1 MDYKLTD
8 FLPTTKK
15 ECELRGWD
23 ELDVILFSGDAYVDH
38 PSFGS
43 AILGRILEAN
53 GYRVA
58 IVPQPDWHGDFRD
71 FKKLGRPRL
80 FFGVSPGAMDSM
92 VNRYT
97 ANRRMRSEDAFSPD
111 SRHDM
116 RPDYPSIVYTQ
127 ILKKL
132 FPDVPVALG
141 GIEASL
147 RRISHYDYWKDE
159 LRKCILCDSGADLIL
174 YGMGERS
181 IVELANAFAEGKTMD
196 EIHEMPQVAFY
207 CKEKDIPGGFK
218 DDDIILHSHEECL
231 HNKKGQAENVRH
243 LEEEANKMH
252 AQRMIQEVDGK
263 YVVVNPPFPL
273 MTTEEL
279 DAAFDLPYTRLPH
292 PKYKGKTI
300 PAYEMIKF
308 SVNLHRGCFGGC
320 SFCTI
325 SAHQGKF
332 VVCRSK
338 ESILKEVKKIIAMP
352 DFKGYLSDLGGPS
365 ANMYGMHGKNQKAC
379 EVCKRPSCVN
389 PQICPNLNTDHSK
402 LLEIYHAVDALPGI
416 KKSFIGSG
424 VRYDLLLHKSKD
436 EKVNQAAR
444 EYTRELITKHVS
456 GRLKVAPEHTS
467 PEVLK
472 FMRKPSF
479 DLFYEFKRIFDKIN
493 KEEGLNQQI
502 IPYFISSHPGCHE
515 EDMAELAVIT
525 KGLDFHLEQ
534 VQDFTPTPMTISTET
549 WYTGYDPYTLEPVFS
564 AKTQKEKLAQRMF
577 FFWYKPE
584 ERRAIESEL
593 RRIGRSDLIAKLY
606 DKRDMKSGHPS
617 ARFDAKAIGSTYDN
631 PGVGRGARGKNRQGN
646 SSYGP
651 NSGRNGRNQSYQPK
665 GNGNVGCYDEDKYL
679 NNGKPLN
686 ARNRNDGSQRPL
698 SPRELA
704 KSVKEQLKAEKGSG
718 FFKDK
723 KKKSFNPNFD
733 EGNHRRGDMSQ
744 NRGNGKQNHGN
755 GRNSGSFSGD
765 NRNKGNSGRRG
776 KR

>member
-263 YVVVNPPFPL
+263 YVVVSPPFPL

-665 GNGNVGCYDEDKYL
+665 GYGNVGCYDEDKYL